1 MLDRLIRAFLVVGG
15 VSVACAWTWPGVFPE
30 ADPVAVLV
38 RYHTPNV
45 YRAVVA
51 WYYVAP
57 GVAVFLAGQLLIST
71 SRIWFARMGVR
82 VGLRSRLPTWPLSP
96 SADGPA
102 IVVGEVHHPVRA
114 IESPAPEWLTIPERG
129 LYTGVAIFGAVG
141 SGKTSACM
149 HPFARQLLS
158 WQATNPERR
167 AAALVLEVKGD
178 FCHDIRRM
186 LTELGRADDYIEL
199 SLDGR
204 LTWNPLSA
212 TWLDSYSLAYTVA
225 SLLNQLFG
233 KGKEPFWQQA
243 YTNLVRWI
251 IELYRVLPGGWVTLQ
266 DVYHCAIDKALFAK
280 KIQQAQ
286 TYAEDM
292 SDTWITIAATEM
304 KGDQITPLRGVGFQP
319 DPADLSR
326 FRARAEPAVL
336 TYLTQ
341 HQITHDR
348 ERFESTTAQEI
359 RLRVEAVNRWYVH
372 DWNTLDNKIRSSI
385 VEGVSVFLSMFD
397 LPSVARVFCPAAPE
411 ARRFHDPA
419 GDAHDA
425 PGTDP
430 TPLAATAMKGVDLP
444 PLDAL
449 IESGKVLALNM
460 PAGTNPA
467 LARAVGVMLKNAWL
481 QSLLRRPASDE
492 GRARPLRPAGRLYL
506 RRIPSLRQR
515 RRGRSERRRKS
526 VCPHPAMPRHP
537 HRRHAV
543 HQLAALRARQFRGV
557 ADAPADAP
565 HPHLFELERRGQR
578 RDRLEALWAGPQAQ
592 SHLRH
597 QRNLPAERDQFPVRP
612 GRRRARQRRG
622 EQEFHRPPR
631 GGVSAAR
638 LRAPRQLSGDLSP
651 LRRRAVPAA
660 PARVPEAVLPPGGPP
675 VLARETDRPAMTG
688 DGLDLLKPFLPGLEA
703 ALDDPDV
710 SEIMINGPGNVWL
723 EGHGR
728 LRPIDA
734 PALDA
739 AALERAAIHI
749 ARPLG
754 LDPATTPIL
763 DARLDDGSRVAIC
776 VPPASPHVAITV
788 RRFGNRSFSAAQLVA
803 QGTLPAHIRD
813 EAERVL
819 HTRRN
824 ILVSGGTGSGKTTLL
839 NALIA
844 LIPDDERIVAIEDT
858 LELRIDSPNCVRFEA
873 RGLQRGAVTIRDLVR
888 HALRHRPD
896 HIVVGEVRG
905 GEAAD
910 LLQALNTGHGGSLTT
925 VHANNAESALSRVAS
940 CRCRAGAISRGT

>member
-1 MLDRLIRAFLVVGG
+1 MCDPLIRAFLVVGG
-15 VSVACAWTWPGVFPE
+15 VSVACAWTWPGAFPE

-57 GVAVFLAGQLLIST
+57 GVAVFLAGQFLIST
-71 SRIWFARMGVR
+71 SRIWFARMGVG

-114 IESPAPEWLTIPERG
+114 IESPAPAWLTIPERG

-149 HPFARQLLS
+149 HPFAGQLLS

-186 LTELGRADDYIEL
+186 LTELDRGEDYIEL

-251 IELYRVLPGGWVTLQ
+251 IELYRVLPGGWVTLR
-266 DVYHCAIDKALFAK
+266 DVYHCAIDKELFAK

-286 TYAEDM
+286 TYAADM
-292 SDTWITIAATEM
+292 SDTRITIAATALT
-304 KGDQITPLRGVGFQP
+304 GDHLTPLRRLGFQP
-319 DPADLSR
+319 NPADLTR
-326 FRARAEPAVL
+326 FQTRADPAAFE
-336 TYLTQ
+336 YLKT
-341 HQITHDR
+341 HQITYDR

-425 PGTDP
+425 PGTDT

-449 IESGKVLALNM
+449 IERGKVLALNM

-481 QSLLRRPASDE
+481 QSLLRRPATMKSEPGRYVRPAVFICDEYQAFASVGEDDPSGDEKAFALTRQCRVIPIVATQSISSLRSVLGSSEAWRTLLQTLRTRIFLSLSDE
-492 GRARPLRPAGRLYL
+492 ASAEIASKLCGQVAKIKSSYTINESARSSGVNLLSAQAGGGRGSVGASKSFREQREALFQPRDFALLGNCQAICLPYDGVQSLPPRRVYL
-506 RRIPSLRQR
+506 KPYYL
-515 RRGRSERRRKS
+515 
-526 VCPHPAMPRHP
+526 
-537 HRRHAV
+537 
-543 HQLAALRARQFRGV
+543 
-557 ADAPADAP
+557 PADLPYWTAKQT
-565 HPHLFELERRGQR
+565 GQ
-578 RDRLEALWAGPQAQ
+578 L
-592 SHLRH
+592 
-597 QRNLPAERDQFPVRP
+597 
-612 GRRRARQRRG
+612 
-622 EQEFHRPPR
+622 
-631 GGVSAAR
+631 
-638 LRAPRQLSGDLSP
+638 
-651 LRRRAVPAA
+651 
-660 PARVPEAVLPPGGPP
+660 
-675 VLARETDRPAMTG
+675 
-688 DGLDLLKPFLPGLEA
+688 
-703 ALDDPDV
+703 
-710 SEIMINGPGNVWL
+710 
-723 EGHGR
+723 
-728 LRPIDA
+728 
-734 PALDA
+734 
-739 AALERAAIHI
+739 
-749 ARPLG
+749 
-754 LDPATTPIL
+754 
-763 DARLDDGSRVAIC
+763 
-776 VPPASPHVAITV
+776 
-788 RRFGNRSFSAAQLVA
+788 
-803 QGTLPAHIRD
+803 
-813 EAERVL
+813 
-819 HTRRN
+819 
-824 ILVSGGTGSGKTTLL
+824 
-839 NALIA
+839 
-844 LIPDDERIVAIEDT
+844 
-858 LELRIDSPNCVRFEA
+858 
-873 RGLQRGAVTIRDLVR
+873 
-888 HALRHRPD
+888 
-896 HIVVGEVRG
+896 
-905 GEAAD
+905 
-910 LLQALNTGHGGSLTT
+910 
-925 VHANNAESALSRVAS
+925 
-940 CRCRAGAISRGT
+940 